1 MTTRALTLT
10 LVVLVSGALFF
21 GCSSGGSSNNGAP
34 TTSPAPAA
42 PPPPPPPPAPTPTPP
57 PPSGGGGGGGG
68 GTPPP
73 PPPPPPPV
81 TAPVLSGVHYYD
93 SDGSGGVNAGDQV
106 ALSFDVPVTLNA
118 PDVGRDLVF
127 VAGDA
132 PGAGATLTLGATASV
147 VSLTLGTGAVISV
160 VGTYQVGVGPGP
172 GASPAR
178 IGISATAAPTA
189 IANQSSGAGAVLG
202 AAPLQVFLGDPASFP
217 AYQGRVHTVPAAG
230 AANVYRGN
238 LHAHTGY
245 SADTSGAGAA
255 PPGTAWAY
263 ARDTALID
271 LMAVTDH
278 LDSLDATEWANTLT
292 QAAAEQRATFAALTG
307 FEWNHGRLGGTSG
320 TYINHCNV
328 IGAVTPPFAD
338 LTQTNTLAKFY
349 AHGVSVQYPAGAVGQ
364 FNHPSFSDN
373 NGLDRWSNLAY
384 DADADRFMALM
395 TCMGAGNQD
404 RADRGYIPALDNG
417 WHVAPTSNQDNH
429 TGLWGDKTGR
439 RTGVWVDTLNVAN
452 VLTAL
457 REGRVFSSSDTDAAV
472 RMFANTTAWMGSTV
486 TTPGPVD
493 LTVEWSDGGNQPA
506 SNLKI
511 YTNGGVV
518 AVDMA
523 IAGAAGT
530 QTVQVNPTVDSWFYA
545 LVRQGDGSEI
555 FSAPIYVDR

>member
-1 MTTRALTLT
+1 
-10 LVVLVSGALFF
+10 
-21 GCSSGGSSNNGAP
+21 
-34 TTSPAPAA
+34 
-42 PPPPPPPPAPTPTPP
+42 
-57 PPSGGGGGGGG
+57 
-68 GTPPP
+68 
-73 PPPPPPPV
+73 
-81 TAPVLSGVHYYD
+81 VLSGVHYYD
-93 SDGSGGVNAGDQV
+93 TDMSGGVSAGDQV

-118 PDVGRDLVF
+118 PDVTRDLTF
-127 VAGDA
+127 VPGDTA
-132 PGAGATLTLGATASV
+132 GAGATLTPGATASV

-160 VGTYQVGVGPGP
+160 AGTYQVGVGPGP

-202 AAPLQVFLGDPASFP
+202 AAPLQVFLGDPATFP
-217 AYQGRVHTVPAAG
+217 AYQGRVYTAPAAG

-245 SADTSGAGAA
+245 SNDTSGAGTA
-255 PPGTAWAY
+255 PASTAWAY
-263 ARDTALID
+263 ARDTAMID
-271 LMAVTDH
+271 LMAVSDH
-278 LDSLDATEWANTLT
+278 VEHLTATEWADMQTD
-292 QAAAEQRATFAALTG
+292 AAGEQRATFVALPG
-307 FEWNHGRLGGTSG
+307 FEWSIGRLGGTSG

-328 IGAVTPPFAD
+328 IGTSVAPYAT
-338 LTQTNTLAKFY
+338 LTDVDTLAEFY
-349 AHGVSVQYPAGAVGQ
+349 DHVATVQFPLGAVGQ
-364 FNHPSFSDN
+364 FNHPSFSDF
-373 NGLDRWSNLAY
+373 NGLDRWSNLVY
-384 DADADRFMALM
+384 DAPADKVMNLM
-395 TCMGAGNQD
+395 TCMGAGNRD
-404 RADRGYIPALDNG
+404 SPERGYIPALDNG

-452 VLTAL
+452 VLKAL
-457 REGRVFSSSDTDAAV
+457 REGRVFSSSDTDAGL
-472 RMFANTTAWMGSTV
+472 RMFANTTAWMGSTI

-493 LTVEWSDGGNQPA
+493 LTVEWTDGGGQPA